1 MIAMLLVL
9 VALFII
15 LPISP
20 WKSLPRQSEPS
31 VTPTREASLTGTPTP
46 FISIQS
52 PKPGQALQG
61 RQEIIG
67 SFQVPD
73 FGTAEL
79 LFAYADDPTN
89 TWFLLQEY
97 TQPITS
103 TILAEW
109 DTTLITDGTYTLRLV
124 VARAD
129 GTQIEEKVSGLR
141 VRNYTPIETDT
152 PTPITQTAAPESLK
166 TATPIPTSTP
176 KPPTATPLPPN
187 PAEVTPGKLGQAIA
201 KGALGVFALFALLAL
216 YGMIRRR
223 FS

>member
-1 MIAMLLVL
+1 MIAMLPVL
-9 VALFII
+9 VALLVI

-20 WKSLPRQSEPS
+20 WNSLPRQGEPS
-31 VTPTREASLTGTPTP
+31 VTLNQEPSLTGTPIP

-67 SFQVPD
+67 SLQIPD
-73 FGTAEL
+73 FGSAEL

-89 TWFLLQEY
+89 TWFLIQEY
-97 TQPITS
+97 SQPITS

-129 GTQIEEKVSGLR
+129 GSQIEERVTGLR

-152 PTPITQTAAPESLK
+152 PTPITPTVAPASLK
-166 TATPIPTSTP
+166 TTTPIPTSTP

-201 KGALGVFALFALLAL
+201 KGTLGVFGLFALLAL
-216 YGMIRRR
+216 YGMLRRR
-223 FS
+223 LS